1 MIYKGGSMKRYYLIS
16 AIMVV
21 FCLIITGCAPATT
34 TPPSKPAT
42 PPASTPP
49 DAKQT
54 FPKITFL
61 SPPSGTQPH
70 TVAVAWTTL
79 AGKYVPGLQIS
90 IEPAVGAPQAVIAFL
105 QGKADMCYVSS
116 NILTTELPKY
126 LGGKTLAAGPQHLIA
141 AIGGAVHIVAR
152 ADSGI
157 KTIADFKGKKILAK
171 VATGGGVDL
180 ARQKILAAYGL
191 TDNDIVLLSGNNGS
205 HLASQLKEGVGDAA
219 MIFLGLSDASLIDL
233 CTSKDITWI
242 SMPKD
247 KMAPVA
253 EEAWFVIGT
262 IPAKTYPKQ
271 DTEVVAFRTPSSF
284 DVQPAVAE
292 NVAYE
297 LVKLYFDHYDEFVK
311 MAPWSKDYNLKETL
325 SSGYLPFHPG
335 AVKYYKEK
343 GIWNDAA
350 EARQKQ
356 LLAKKI

>member
-1 MIYKGGSMKRYYLIS
+1 MKKYYLIS
-16 AIMVV
+16 AIAIII
-21 FCLIITGCAPATT
+21 CLFIAGCTPAAT
-34 TPPSKPAT
+34 TPPTKSGTPPVST
-42 PPASTPP
+42 PPAEK
-49 DAKQT
+49 AT
-54 FPKITFL
+54 FPKVIFI
-61 SPPSGTQPH
+61 SPPAGTQPH

-79 AGKYVPGLQIS
+79 ANKYVPGLQIS

-116 NILTTELPKY
+116 NILTTELSKY
-126 LGGKTLAAGPQHLIA
+126 IGGKTLAAGPQHLVA

-157 KTIADFKGKKILAK
+157 TSVADFKGKKILGK

-191 TDNDIVLLSGNNGS
+191 TDNDITLLSGNNGS

-219 MIFLGLSDASLIDL
+219 LIFLGLNDASLIDL

-242 SMPKD
+242 TMPKD
-247 KMAPVA
+247 KMVPVA

-262 IPAKTYPKQ
+262 IPANTYPKQ
-271 DTEVVAFRTPSSF
+271 DKEILAFRTPSSF
-284 DVQPAVAE
+284 DVQPTMPE
-292 NVAYE
+292 NEAYE
-297 LVKLYFDHYDEFVK
+297 LTKLYFDHNDEFIK

-325 SSGYLPFHPG
+325 TSGYLPFHPG
-335 AVKYYKEK
+335 AIKYYKEK

-350 EARQKQ
+350 EARQKE